1 MMYILHWHMNFNRFR
16 TELCNELILLLFFPF
31 FFLPSIFMLTFRSY
45 VHQLSNSSRCILLV
59 RELGYEEG
67 KTRKIWM
74 ERSRCCSSWGTC
86 GLVRGAKEGKKEER
100 RDTGYYNC
108 AGSGYDPANGTC
120 SRGEKTRLECTFFWF
135 GEEGLWMLRGISEFL
150 KSKLEGYGWICFRQN
165 NLIVTFMRTHT
176 WSVMKWISRKPNSQI
191 FEFAPSSRT
200 KSKSLVQIHMIKYI
214 ISETHCTRF
223 KIRLIM
229 IN

>member
-1 MMYILHWHMNFNRFR
+1 MYPTSREDKTFRTSELFKTLELFQLRNPLKIRTLETLWIYVINTLMMYILHWHMNFNRFR

-120 SRGEKTRLECTFFWF
+120 SRGEKTRLECTF
-135 GEEGLWMLRGISEFL
+135 LWEHLGRRVSE
-150 KSKLEGYGWICFRQN
+150 CFAE
-165 NLIVTFMRTHT
+165 
-176 WSVMKWISRKPNSQI
+176 SANS
-191 FEFAPSSRT
+191 
-200 KSKSLVQIHMIKYI
+200 
-214 ISETHCTRF
+214 
-223 KIRLIM
+223 
-229 IN
+229 

>member
-1 MMYILHWHMNFNRFR
+1 MYPTSREDKTFRTSELFKTLELFQLRNPLKIRTLETLWIYVINTLMMYILHWHMNFNRFR

-100 RDTGYYNC
+100 RDTGDIIIVQ
-108 AGSGYDPANGTC
+108 DPDTIQLMEHVRGGRKLDWNALSFDLGRRVSECFAESAN
-120 SRGEKTRLECTFFWF
+120 S
-135 GEEGLWMLRGISEFL
+135 
-150 KSKLEGYGWICFRQN
+150 
-165 NLIVTFMRTHT
+165 
-176 WSVMKWISRKPNSQI
+176 
-191 FEFAPSSRT
+191 
-200 KSKSLVQIHMIKYI
+200 
-214 ISETHCTRF
+214 
-223 KIRLIM
+223 
-229 IN
+229 